1 LARSAD
7 FFTVTDT
14 LQRRCLVL
22 IAAAVIAIFCWKI
35 IPGTIVDR
43 VVFTGI
49 AHIFENPPFYI
60 SGNSSHASPWKLQ
73 SEAEKSDSLQPPVI
87 VSLGDDL
94 EGFFQSSP
102 ASPIDLAVILSNFQ
116 RLGVKKAATAAVL
129 AWDAPDPIG
138 LAALDKAIGGFESV
152 VMAAP
157 LSRGAVPEPMQP
169 AFRRASI
176 AIDIIHGDTA
186 LLPVVN
192 RIPLPG
198 IIFGGENTLAGF
210 QALESEPDA
219 EFVQLIAR
227 WNDRAVF
234 AFPLLAA
241 LQQLDL
247 TVDGVEI
254 QMGKSIRLGPLGP
267 IIPMDSYGRMALPL
281 EPASPLPIIPAETL
295 IDRIEPLLSSQ
306 AIEPV
311 ILRDDRS
318 LAEAG
323 TRRFSEQLP
332 AVMVTITSAAALSP
346 ARDYPRIP
354 IYLELM
360 SLFVLVLLL
369 AAICTLPASPR
380 NLACLIIAT
389 NCLVVQA
396 VAAGYAHLW
405 LPGIPALAATLSAF
419 LFSYGKNIVTKFRA
433 LFLAPQSLNFQP

>member
-1 LARSAD
+1 M
-7 FFTVTDT
+7 TDT
-14 LQRRCLVL
+14 LQRRCIVL
-22 IAAAVIAIFCWKI
+22 IAAAVTAVFCWKI

-43 VVFTGI
+43 AVFTGI
-49 AHIFENPPFYI
+49 AHIFDKSPFFI
-60 SGNSSHASPWKLQ
+60 SGNGSHAKAWKLQ
-73 SEAEKSDSLQPPVI
+73 SIAEKSDSAQTPAPAI

-116 RLGVKKAATAAVL
+116 RLGVKKAATAAAL

-138 LAALDKAIGGFESV
+138 LAALDKAIGGFESL

-157 LSRGAVPEPMQP
+157 LSRGAVPEPVPP

-176 AIDIIHGDTA
+176 AIDAIHGDTA

-198 IIFGGENTLAGF
+198 IILGGGSTLAGF

-241 LQQLDL
+241 LQQLGL

-254 QMGKSIRLGPLGP
+254 QMGKSIKIGPVGP
-267 IIPMDSYGRMALPL
+267 IISIDSYGRMALPL
-281 EPASPLPIIPAETL
+281 KTASLPPIIPAETL
-295 IDRIEPLLSSQ
+295 IDRSEPLFSSK

-318 LAEAG
+318 LAEPG
-323 TRRFSEQLP
+323 TRKFSEQLP
-332 AVMVTITSAAALSP
+332 AVILTITSGAVLYP
-346 ARDYPRIP
+346 QRDYPRIP

-360 SLFVLVLLL
+360 LLFILILLL
-369 AAICTLPASPR
+369 AAICTLPTSQRKMAF
-380 NLACLIIAT
+380 LLIIT
-389 NCLVVQA
+389 DCLFIQA

-405 LPGIPALAATLSAF
+405 LPGIPALAATLSAV
-419 LFSYGKNIVTKFRA
+419 LFSYGKNIMAKFRA
-433 LFLAPQSLNFQP
+433 LFLAPQPLNFQL